1 MWWRDPSHVTP
12 QYIAKRLTLP
22 FKVRHRFQSM
32 LAFAFKTAN
41 RTSVSIIRLQEIP
54 DGHLIPGGKYSVER
68 HCPDRKDLMDY
79 SLALELDLIEGK
91 LAKGTSGQGR
101 KSPTQGEGVEECSS
115 ACSTG
120 QDKEK
125 EEAGERS
132 EVKGPAETELKQLVE
147 AVFDR

>member
-1 MWWRDPSHVTP
+1 
-12 QYIAKRLTLP
+12 
-22 FKVRHRFQSM
+22 
-32 LAFAFKTAN
+32 
-41 RTSVSIIRLQEIP
+41 
-54 DGHLIPGGKYSVER
+54 
-68 HCPDRKDLMDY
+68 MDY